1 MEQMGQIGQI
11 GQMGQMGQFLEFISV
26 SKAFPGVQ
34 ALDDVS
40 FRAESG
46 KVTALMGENG
56 AGKSTLLKILSG
68 DLHPDAG
75 SISLDGETKR
85 FASPHQSLKA
95 GVSVIYQERQLVNS
109 LTVMENVFL
118 EDIPAN
124 KIGVINRSEL
134 RLKTQAFIDMFELP
148 IRPGDIVGRLSTAN
162 QQMVEI
168 MKAYRRDSRIIA
180 FDEPTAPLT
189 DKEINILFNLIRKL
203 KEQGKIVIYVS
214 HRMAEIFRI
223 SDEIVVLKD
232 GRLVK
237 TFKSEETSEQELVR
251 AMVGR
256 DIGDTYANLKRN
268 DDIGDV
274 VLEVENLVTD
284 DIHDVSFKLHR
295 GEVLGFAG
303 LVGAGRTEV
312 VRAIFGVDRIISG
325 EVRIDGQPVCFKSPK
340 DAIERGVT
348 LCPEDR
354 KEQGLV
360 LGLTIRDNISIP
372 VLSKVRKWL
381 FIDKKAQT
389 DLAEEAVRKYTIK
402 TPTVEKLVLELSGG
416 NQQKTILGR
425 WTSEKLLTK
434 ILILDEPTKGIDV
447 GTKAEVYQ
455 MVCDFASQG
464 ISVIFISSELT
475 EVLNVSDNIIVMHN
489 GHITGYLT
497 RDEATE
503 ENVLELAMRE

>member
-1 MEQMGQIGQI
+1 ME
-11 GQMGQMGQFLEFISV
+11 QFLEFISV
-26 SKAFPGVQ
+26 SKAFPGVL

-68 DLHPDAG
+68 DLQPDSG
-75 SISLDGETKR
+75 HISLDGEIKK
-85 FASPHQSLKA
+85 FASPHQSLRA
-95 GVSVIYQERQLVNS
+95 GVSVIYQERQLINS
-109 LTVMENVFL
+109 LTVMENIFL
-118 EDIPAN
+118 EDVPAN
-124 KIGVINRSEL
+124 KLGVINRQTL
-134 RLKTQAFIDMFELP
+134 RKKTQEFIDMFELP
-148 IRPGDIVGRLSTAN
+148 IRPGDIVGRLSTAY

-189 DKEINILFNLIRKL
+189 DKEITILFKLIGRL

-237 TFKSEETSEQELVR
+237 TYNTEDTTEQELVR

-256 DIGDTYANLKRN
+256 DIGDTYANLVRN
-268 DDIGDV
+268 DAIGDV
-274 VLEVENLVTD
+274 VLEVSNLVTD
-284 DIHDVSFKLHR
+284 DIRDVSFELRR

-312 VRAIFGVDRIISG
+312 VRAIFGVDKILSG
-325 EVRIDGQPVCFKSPK
+325 EIKLEGQPINFRSPK
-340 DAIERGVT
+340 DAIEHGIT

-360 LGLTIRDNISIP
+360 LGLTIRSNISIP
-372 VLSKVRKWL
+372 VLSKIRKGL
-381 FIDKKAQT
+381 FIDKKAET
-389 DLAEEAVRKYTIK
+389 ELAAEAVQKYTIK

-425 WTSEKLLTK
+425 WTSGKMTTK
-434 ILILDEPTKGIDV
+434 VLILDEPTKGIDV

-455 MVCDFASQG
+455 MVCSFARQG

-489 GHITGYLT
+489 GHITGRLA
-497 RDEATE
+497 REDATE
-503 ENVLELAMRE
+503 EIVLELAMRE